1 MASRV
6 NMADRRMELIR
17 TMVILADLPDPNTVE
32 IVTRTVETAA
42 TTVAITVDLTEF
54 SPQVNIVRLIKTVM
68 THLDV
73 EPVRYC

>member
-1 MASRV
+1 
-6 NMADRRMELIR
+6 
-17 TMVILADLPDPNTVE
+17 MVILADLPDPNTVE
-32 IVTRTVETAA
+32 IVTRTAETAA
-42 TTVAITVDLTEF
+42 ITAAITVAITVDLTEF